1 MMTRKHAHLVGAIV
15 VAAMSLV
22 NSRGIE
28 AHKAITSKYTYNDDV
43 FPILHDKCGSC
54 HVDGGAAPMSLM
66 TYSVPSGAVA
76 WAESIR
82 ENLVAE
88 AMPPWYADPDGP
100 AVQGGH
106 MLSPRELDVV
116 LTWATGGTPQGDL
129 RKTPMPVSLH
139 ADWTLG
145 KPDLMLELPK
155 PTTLAPGEMET
166 AADFTVPST
175 LTEPRWVKAVDLLPT
190 TPSIVRSATVV
201 VEHGPVL
208 AVWEPGG
215 ERVSAPA
222 GTAFKVPAGAN
233 LLVHIRYKKSYV
245 DEQESKSDRSRL
257 GLYFANASPV
267 AKPIESST
275 VKGPDGGT
283 TLGSPSKFTGSFERT
298 GRVIAVRP
306 SVDKAYASMAIDA
319 VSPGGQHIPLLRLR
333 GIRPEWPRRYWLAD
347 PIDVPAGA
355 TINVSG
361 MPGDPDAGPLTAPIK
376 SSLEVALDFVAK

>member
-1 MMTRKHAHLVGAIV
+1 MSNRPGRLVGLAV
-15 VAAMSLV
+15 VTAALLV
-22 NSRGIE
+22 NIRGID
-28 AHKAITSKYTYNDDV
+28 AHKAITSRYTYNDDV
-43 FPILHDKCGSC
+43 FPILRDKCGSC

-66 TYSVPSGAVA
+66 TYAVPSGAVA

-82 ENLVAE
+82 ENLVSE

-100 AVQGGH
+100 SVRGGH
-106 MLSPRELDVV
+106 ALSPRELDVV

-129 RKTPMPVSLH
+129 RKTPTPVSLR
-139 ADWTLG
+139 ADWALG
-145 KPDLMLELPK
+145 KPDLTLEVPK
-155 PTTLAPGEMET
+155 STTLGPGDMVA

-175 LTEPRWVKAVDLLPT
+175 LTETRWIKAVDLLPT
-190 TPSIVRSATVV
+190 TPSIVRSATVA
-201 VEHGPVL
+201 VEHGPLL

-215 ERVSAPA
+215 ERVSAPV

-233 LLVHIRYKKSYV
+233 LVVHIRYKKSYV

-257 GLYFANASPV
+257 GLYFADAPL
-267 AKPIESST
+267 AKEIESSS
-275 VKGPDGGT
+275 VRGPEGGT
-283 TLGSPSKFTGSFERT
+283 TMGSPSKFTGTFERA

-306 SVDKAYASMAIDA
+306 SVDKAYAAMAIDA
-319 VSPGGQHIPLLRLR
+319 VSPTGHHTALLRLR

-355 TINVSG
+355 TIEVTG
-361 MPGDPDAGPLTAPIK
+361 IPGDPDAGPLTAPIK